1 MADEYNFQ
9 IPKEGFDSYLYGII
23 PEDQAV
29 LAGAFGVSMQQ
40 IKNINEVDP
49 KTFAKV
55 VYSLET
61 NNGLNLTNG
70 TNVPTETFKV
80 DAALSRVALGSGLY
94 GTYTHSDFVGSMTAL
109 PYPLQDIYN
118 GIKELQTERLIEIYK
133 EIWALCT
140 YSRAIINITFSQF
153 DEFNV
158 PLDPDKF
165 RVTGASVL
173 YPGGG
178 YDPNNPPQLRQEQL
192 QTTGIIGTLT
202 VGSDPNDAATYKRI
216 TGVTLLPAYQD
227 AIITGAL
234 IPRVVP
240 DPPNDAYGP
249 VNQFWNLRRNRIN
262 ELIIEADA
270 EIQSILSS
278 STENFNKAK
287 LLNANWNALGT
298 ALKIEQRARYTAIPP
313 VPIPRDPWLALY
325 PTALYNFVDSIPD
338 YAANTMPHGPAQSLE
353 MLSDMCSTGGQSI
366 IGLMR
371 ESRNQD
377 RLSEAGIP
385 LDNTISNTLSDEDV
399 NELMGNGTKCGA
411 TKNTTDSEGNFIPGA
426 GIQAENGLSFP
437 IPAFAKTESCDGE
450 EMKPNKTNFYDPSE
464 QSLRKAQ
471 SSIPGSIQ
479 PLLNDPNCSVVAG
492 PEIPVGPTTLLGTGI
507 PNFITGEEGNVL
519 PSTLNIDFISSVLL
533 PSQFNIND
541 AIDKVIECNCD
552 CWIN

>member
-49 KTFAKV
+49 KIFAKV

-80 DAALSRVALGSGLY
+80 DAALSKVALGSGLY
-94 GTYTHSDFVGSMTAL
+94 GTYTHSDFIGSMTAL

-118 GIKELQTERLIEIYK
+118 GIKELQTERLVEIYK
-133 EIWALCT
+133 EIWELCT
-140 YSRAIINITFSQF
+140 YSRAIINITFSRFDQF
-153 DEFNV
+153 EQPLPPEEF
-158 PLDPDKF
+158 
-165 RVTGASVL
+165 RITGASIL

-178 YDPNNPPQLRQEQL
+178 YDPNSPPLLKQEQA
-192 QTTGIIGTLT
+192 QPTPQIGTLT
-202 VGSDPNDAATYKRI
+202 VGSDPNDAATYRRI
-216 TGVTLLPAYQD
+216 TSVTLLPAYQD

-240 DPPNDAYGP
+240 DPPPDAYGDIDDGGAW
-249 VNQFWNLRRNRIN
+249 VARQARIN

-313 VPIPRDPWLALY
+313 VPIPRDPFLALY
-325 PTALYNFVDSIPD
+325 PTALYNFVDAIPD
-338 YAANTMPHGPAQSLE
+338 FAGNTLPHGPAQSLE
-353 MLSDMCSTGGQSI
+353 MIADMCSSGGQSI

-385 LDNTISNTLSDEDV
+385 LDNTIPNTLSEDDV
-399 NELMGNGTKCGA
+399 KELMGNNTKCGA
-411 TKNTTDSEGNFIPGA
+411 TSEG
-426 GIQAENGLSFP
+426 GILADNGLSFP
-437 IPAFAKTESCDGE
+437 IPPFASTESCDGE
-450 EMKPNKTNFYDPSE
+450 EMKPNKTNYYDPIE
-464 QSLRKAQ
+464 QSLRQAE

-479 PLLNDPNCSVVAG
+479 PLLNNPPCSVVAG
-492 PEIPVGPTTLLGTGI
+492 PEIPVGPTVLLGTGI
-507 PNFITGEEGNVL
+507 PNFITGDEGNVL
-519 PSTLNIDFISSVLL
+519 PITLNIDFINGTLL

>member
-80 DAALSRVALGSGLY
+80 DAALSKVALGSGLY

-109 PYPLQDIYN
+109 PYPLQNIYD
-118 GIKELQTERLIEIYK
+118 GIKQLQTETLINIYK
-133 EIWALCT
+133 EIWELCT

-153 DEFNV
+153 DEFEN
-158 PLDPDKF
+158 PLPPEEF
-165 RVTGASVL
+165 RITGASVL

-178 YDPNNPPQLRQEQL
+178 YDPNSPPLLKQEQT
-192 QTTGIIGTLT
+192 QPTPQIGTLT
-202 VGSDPNDAATYKRI
+202 VGSDPNDASTYKRI

-240 DPPNDAYGP
+240 DPPPDAYGDIDDGGAW
-249 VNQFWNLRRNRIN
+249 VLRQARIN
-262 ELIIEADA
+262 ELIIAADA

-278 STENFNKAK
+278 SIENFNKAK

-325 PTALYNFVDSIPD
+325 PTALYNFVDSIPE

-353 MLSDMCSTGGQSI
+353 MIADMCSTGGQSI

-377 RLSEAGIP
+377 RLAEAGIP
-385 LDNTISNTLSDEDV
+385 LDNTIPDTLSDEDV
-399 NELMGNGTKCGA
+399 SALMGNGTKCGA
-411 TKNTTDSEGNFIPGA
+411 VPGS
-426 GIQAENGLSFP
+426 GITAENGLTFSM
-437 IPAFAKTESCDGE
+437 PAFASTQNCDGDQ
-450 EMKPNKTNFYDPSE
+450 MKPDKNTFFDCGE
-464 QSLRKAQ
+464 QSLRRTENKVQ
-471 SSIPGSIQ
+471 GSIQ
-479 PLLNDPNCSVVAG
+479 PLLQDPDCCTVAG
-492 PEIPVGPTTLLGTGI
+492 PEIPVGPSTLLGTGI
-507 PNFITGEEGNVL
+507 PNFITGDEGNVV
-519 PSTLNIDFISSVLL
+519 PNTLNVDFINGILL
-533 PSQFNIND
+533 PAQYNIND

-552 CWIN
+552 CWIE

>member
-80 DAALSRVALGSGLY
+80 DAALSKVALGSGLY
-94 GTYTHSDFVGSMTAL
+94 GTYTHSDFIGSMTAL
-109 PYPLQDIYN
+109 PYPLQNIYD
-118 GIKELQTERLIEIYK
+118 GIKELQTETLINIYK
-133 EIWALCT
+133 EIWELCT

-153 DEFNV
+153 DEFEN
-158 PLDPDKF
+158 PLPPEEF
-165 RVTGASVL
+165 RITGASVL

-178 YDPNNPPQLRQEQL
+178 YDPNSPPLLKQEQT
-192 QTTGIIGTLT
+192 QPTPQIGTLT
-202 VGSDPNDAATYKRI
+202 VGSDPNDASTYKRI
-216 TGVTLLPAYQD
+216 TGVTLLPTYQD

-240 DPPNDAYGP
+240 DPPPDAYGDIDDGGAW
-249 VNQFWNLRRNRIN
+249 VLRQARIN
-262 ELIIEADA
+262 ELIIAADA

-298 ALKIEQRARYTAIPP
+298 ALKIEQRARYAAIPP

-325 PTALYNFVDSIPD
+325 PTALYNFVDSIPE

-353 MLSDMCSTGGQSI
+353 MIADMCTTGGQSI

-377 RLSEAGIP
+377 RLAEAGIP
-385 LDNTISNTLSDEDV
+385 LDNTIPNTLSDEDV
-399 NELMGNGTKCGA
+399 SALMGNGTKCGA
-411 TKNTTDSEGNFIPGA
+411 VPGS
-426 GIQAENGLSFP
+426 GITAENGLTFTV
-437 IPAFAKTESCDGE
+437 PAFAITQSCDGNQ
-450 EMKPNKTNFYDPSE
+450 MKPDKTTFFDCNE
-464 QSLRKAQ
+464 QSLRKTE
-471 SSIPGSIQ
+471 SNIPGSIQ
-479 PLLNDPNCSVVAG
+479 PLLQNPDCCTVAG
-492 PEIPVGPTTLLGTGI
+492 PEIPIGPSTLLGTGI
-507 PNFITGEEGNVL
+507 PNFITGDEGNVI
-519 PSTLNIDFISSVLL
+519 PNTLNIDFTNSTLL

-541 AIDKVIECNCD
+541 AIDRVIECNCD
-552 CWIN
+552 CWVA